1 MTNESNLI
9 LCAAAEQIEEARR
22 LSERLGLPI
31 SEAPE
36 AGQLCLRLDGDGLH
50 LQQDGLSLLGDFSGM
65 LPRLKPNALNGEMLV
80 RAAKIKGFEGTPT
93 AIDAT
98 AGMGE
103 DALLLAAAGFRVTLC
118 ERNPVIA
125 ALLRDTLERA
135 SEDPDLREVVGRM
148 TLYAGDSIELLYNLD
163 RAPEVVLLDPMF
175 PERRKSGLIGKKL
188 QLLQKLE
195 APCSDEAE
203 LLEAAIQARP
213 KKVVIK
219 RPLKGPFLAD
229 RKPAY
234 SIRGKA
240 VRYDCIIPPRKVKS
254 EILG

>member
-1 MTNESNLI
+1 MEMKDNLI
-9 LCAAAEQIEEARR
+9 LCCVPDRMDEARH
-22 LSERLGLPI
+22 LSEKLGLPI

-50 LQQDGLSLLGDFSGM
+50 LQQDGLSILGDFSAM

-80 RAAKIKGFEGTPT
+80 RAARIKGFEGTPS

-125 ALLRDTLERA
+125 ALLRDAMERA
-135 SEDPDLREVVGRM
+135 ALDPALSEILHRM
-148 TLYAGDSIELLYNLD
+148 ALHEGDSIELLRNL
-163 RAPEVVLLDPMF
+163 RQTPEVVLLDPMF

-195 APCSDEAE
+195 APCADEAA
-203 LLEAAIQARP
+203 LLEAAIQAGP

-219 RPLKGPFLAD
+219 RPLKGPYLAD

-240 VRYDCIIPPRKVKS
+240 VRYDCIVPPQHVKS
-254 EILG
+254 EI

>member
-1 MTNESNLI
+1 MQDNLI
-9 LCAAAEQIEEARR
+9 LCAAAERMEEAQR

-31 SEAPE
+31 SETTE
-36 AGQLCLRLDGDGLH
+36 AEQLCLRLDGDGLH
-50 LQQDGLSLLGDFSGM
+50 LQLDKLSLLGDFSAL
-65 LPRLKPNALNGEMLV
+65 LPRLRPNALNGEMLV

-103 DALLLAAAGFRVTLC
+103 DALLLAAAGFSVILY

-125 ALLRDTLERA
+125 ALLKDTMERA
-135 SEDPDLREVVGRM
+135 ALDPALTEIVGRM
-148 TLYAGDSIELLYNLD
+148 ELHEGDSIQLLRDLD
-163 RAPEVVLLDPMF
+163 QAPEVVLLDPMF

-188 QLLQKLE
+188 QLLQHLE
-195 APCSDEAE
+195 APCSDEVE
-203 LLEAAIQARP
+203 LLEAAVAAGP

-219 RPLKGPFLAD
+219 RPLKGPYLAD

-240 VRYDCIIPPRKVKS
+240 VRYDCIIPTQHGKS
-254 EILG
+254 EK

>member
-1 MTNESNLI
+1 MEAKNNLM
-9 LCAAAEQIEEARR
+9 LSAAAERMEDARKLAEA
-22 LSERLGLPI
+22 LGLPI
-31 SEAPE
+31 SEEPE
-36 AGQLCLRLDGDGLH
+36 AGQLCLRLDTDGLH
-50 LQQDGLSLLGDFSGM
+50 LQQDKLSLLGDFSAL
-65 LPRLKPNALNGEMLV
+65 LPRLRPNALNGEMLV
-80 RAAKIKGFEGTPT
+80 RAAKIKGFEGSPT

-125 ALLRDTLERA
+125 ALLLDTMERA
-135 SEDPDLREVVGRM
+135 ALDPALTEIVGRM
-148 TLYAGDSIELLYNLD
+148 ELHAGDSIELLRSLP

-175 PERRKSGLIGKKL
+175 PERKKSGLIGKKL

-195 APCSDEAE
+195 SPCADEVE
-203 LLEAAIQARP
+203 LLEAAIQAGP

-219 RPLKGPFLAD
+219 RPLKGPYLAD

-240 VRYDCIIPPRKVKS
+240 VRYDCIVPPQHEKTEK
-254 EILG
+254 

>member
-1 MTNESNLI
+1 MKAENNLI
-9 LCAAAEQIEEARR
+9 LCAAAERMEEARR

-36 AGQLCLRLDGDGLH
+36 AGQLCLRLDKDGLH
-50 LQQDGLSLLGDFSGM
+50 LQRDHLSLLGDFSAM

-80 RAAKIKGFEGTPT
+80 RAARIRGFEGTPS

-125 ALLRDTLERA
+125 ALLRDTMERA
-135 SEDPDLREVVGRM
+135 ALDPALAEIVGRM
-148 TLYAGDSIELLYNLD
+148 ELHAGDSIELLQNLG

-195 APCSDEAE
+195 APCADEVE
-203 LLEAAIQARP
+203 LLDAAIQARP

-219 RPLKGPFLAD
+219 RPLKGPYLAD

-240 VRYDCIIPPRKVKS
+240 VRYDCMVPPQHEKTEK
-254 EILG
+254 EG